1 MPRKSRID
9 APAAVHHVI
18 VRGIERQK
26 IFKDHEDYDNFLTR
40 LGDLLLSTGTSCYA
54 FSLLSNHV
62 HLLLRTGS
70 ASLSTLMRRL
80 LTGYAVWYNR
90 RYRRHGHLFQNRYKS
105 FLCEETPYLLE
116 LVRYIHLNP
125 LRAGMVKHMKELD
138 RFSMSGH
145 AALMNIRKN
154 VWQDTAYVLSLFSSK
169 PSDSRRAYRIF
180 IERGICQGK
189 RPDLVGGGLLRSH
202 GGWLGVSRMK
212 HPERVMSDERI
223 LGSSAFVAS
232 VLKQAHENYTKKAMA
247 RAKGATLNDVVQTVA
262 DHINVDATLIR
273 SSIKRR
279 SAVRA
284 RSLACALAIDMLGI
298 SGLRLAAYLGL
309 TSAAVSNLAAKG
321 RSDTVLQELRERIL
335 TSDGG
340 ESITNVKK

>member
-26 IFKDHEDYDNFLTR
+26 IFKDQQDYDDFLAR
-40 LGDLLLSTGTSCYA
+40 LGDLLLSTGTGCYA
-54 FSLLSNHV
+54 FSLMSNHV

-70 ASLSTLMRRL
+70 TPLSTLMRRL
-80 LTGYAVWYNR
+80 LTGYAVRYNR

-105 FLCEETPYLLE
+105 FLCEEDPYLLE

-125 LRAGMVKHMKELD
+125 LRAGMVKDIGELD
-138 RFSMSGH
+138 RFPLSGH
-145 AALMNIRKN
+145 AALMNSRKN
-154 VWQDTAYVLSLFSSK
+154 VWQDAAYVLSLFSSK
-169 PSDSRRAYRIF
+169 PSDARRAYRIF
-180 IERGICQGK
+180 IEQGICKGR
-189 RPDLVGGGLLRSH
+189 RPDLVGGGLLRSL
-202 GGWLGVSRMK
+202 GGWSAVNRMK
-212 HPERVMSDERI
+212 PAERVMSDERI

-232 VLKQAHENYTKKAMA
+232 VLKKAQENYTRRAMG
-247 RAKGATLNDVVQTVA
+247 RLKGVTLDTLLRIVA
-262 DHINVDATLIR
+262 DCVKVDAALIR
-273 SSIKRR
+273 SQIKKR

-321 RSDTVLQELRERIL
+321 RSDTLLQELRGRIA

-340 ESITNVKK
+340 NNHEC